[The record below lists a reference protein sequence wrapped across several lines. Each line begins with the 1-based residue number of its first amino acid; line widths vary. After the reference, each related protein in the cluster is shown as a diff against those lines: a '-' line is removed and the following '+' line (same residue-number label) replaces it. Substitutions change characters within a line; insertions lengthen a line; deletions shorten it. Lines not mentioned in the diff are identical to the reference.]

1 MTIIILKIQNW
12 HFPQQSKSKILI
24 KKRTLL
30 QLTPFKSKL
39 KKQTKNSTEIHIKI
53 LSKTRNLLQSTIVI
67 LENQIIIK
75 TKKKKNSYNWP
86 NPHFPKQFIAIPT
99 KKSKFSSKKRNF
111 LQLATKILEIRISN
125 QNTKKKLELNWKLNL
140 SINMIHKIRRINIA
154 EWSISNEFLSPV
166 SEEPVRNDDE
176 DRGGHRDLDL
186 PPRRYQKL
194 HCRFDHHRHNH
205 NHHHHQ
211 AQQPRKST
219 TTQKSK
225 YQDKNRNKKN
235 HIYVKQT
242 KRSMAA
248 SLVEISRV
256 SNFSKPWNFE
266 TTKHKKFSEREKDS
280 QGLKGLDR
288 WRGWKNWLMII
299 KFTTSWRKCP
309 PICYVI
315 SVLLY

>member
-1 MTIIILKIQNW
+1 MIDQQRI
-12 HFPQQSKSKILI
+12 PQFGKWRTSTQRWRRPRRPPWPWSPTTTVPETPLPFRSSSSQSQS
-24 KKRTLL
+24 
-30 QLTPFKSKL
+30 PPPPS
-39 KKQTKNSTEIHIKI
+39 ST
-53 LSKTRNLLQSTIVI
+53 
-67 LENQIIIK
+67 
-75 TKKKKNSYNWP
+75 
-86 NPHFPKQFIAIPT
+86 
-99 KKSKFSSKKRNF
+99 
-111 LQLATKILEIRISN
+111 ATKIN
-125 QNTKKKLELNWKLNL
+125 DNTKIE
-140 SINMIHKIRRINIA
+140 IP
-154 EWSISNEFLSPV
+154 E
-166 SEEPVRNDDE
+166 
-176 DRGGHRDLDL
+176 
-186 PPRRYQKL
+186 QK
-194 HCRFDHHRHNH
+194 
-205 NHHHHQ
+205 
-211 AQQPRKST
+211 
-219 TTQKSK
+219 QK
-225 YQDKNRNKKN
+225 QKN

>member
-1 MTIIILKIQNW
+1 M
-12 HFPQQSKSKILI
+12 
-24 KKRTLL
+24 
-30 QLTPFKSKL
+30 
-39 KKQTKNSTEIHIKI
+39 
-53 LSKTRNLLQSTIVI
+53 
-67 LENQIIIK
+67 
-75 TKKKKNSYNWP
+75 
-86 NPHFPKQFIAIPT
+86 
-99 KKSKFSSKKRNF
+99 
-111 LQLATKILEIRISN
+111 
-125 QNTKKKLELNWKLNL
+125 NWKLNL